1 MYPKFVH
8 YKYYKK
14 WIISEIH
21 AHCKAILQ
29 SVEIVKNK
37 TNAAHWS
44 ICSVVSCQNIFSF
57 LWEMCRISKPIF
69 QYITVCSL
77 CVWGALN
84 PTVLFSFPFWLFPS
98 NPLCNSFFFFFKLVM
113 TCFPTCSAC
122 PHLLFF
128 SPRMY
133 ISTRWILPWMQIFQI
148 FDYSSHRTLDLVPSP
163 VCSQNTP
170 IVCCQMWLMLPLKK
184 CRMSPAAYFM
194 SSRFMYRLLT

>member
-98 NPLCNSFFFFFKLVM
+98 NPLCNSFFFFFLNWLWHV
-113 TCFPTCSAC
+113 FPLAQHAHICYFF
-122 PHLLFF
+122 HLGCIYLLDESYRECKF
-128 SPRMY
+128 SKSL
-133 ISTRWILPWMQIFQI
+133 II
-148 FDYSSHRTLDLVPSP
+148 
-163 VCSQNTP
+163 
-170 IVCCQMWLMLPLKK
+170 
-184 CRMSPAAYFM
+184 PATG
-194 SSRFMYRLLT
+194 LLTLYLPQCVHRIHQ